1 MATTAILD
9 KDWVRQANLLP
20 KREADGPKGMSQV
33 SMTVEQLQL
42 RRYTSASF
50 KFTNGTLGGNFAINM
65 PPQPCR
71 FADPVPVRYVRPK
84 TPGAGSADWGMSRWF
99 SENIDDFSTLVH
111 LRFGVPAYNSLW
123 GFFSNFYNP
132 DDSRLVRTGRDWSI
146 GSFIGRALGWVFSI
160 RLLPFIWTGQAI
172 KYFTSVTSTRFAYL
186 KPTMGLYWKYV
197 NDIANTLAANLDM
210 TAEADA
216 SYMQLAENFQRRS
229 TDTTE
234 ATMGTQAANAS
245 ATDSGPSG
253 NPNQLYQVTDDTID
267 KAFANQFS
275 AVSDSGANKAA
286 RSLFTMDDNTK
297 NYYRERLPEIY
308 QSDGLIG
315 INVYAVV
322 LRAQSLADAW
332 NTAVMEK
339 QEQAMAAG
347 QTNAGLLETVRAWI
361 MDGGATQTLNNH
373 LNGRSRTVEDFLTT
387 QYFPSRYGGKAS
399 PSSSPNGTN
408 ASTAGNPS
416 ATEQEIAQQAK
427 AAATAEAAKNDP
439 SPGGDTQAPEAASTE
454 VTDQGLMDKMASYA
468 TMAYESIGQ
477 LWDASGDNY
486 QSLKKVFKAAQHD
499 GSQFLTLRVNGRDS
513 VSESFSNSSRQ
524 SDIANMMNSA
534 SATARNMFVNVAD
547 GNVVGIPLLGQVTGF
562 LKNIMSNMADS
573 LRISGVGA
581 LAGNAFADIPEHYD
595 SSQAQFNQ
603 MTYTMHLRAPYGNDH
618 SRFQNELLPLAC
630 LLAAV
635 LPRSTGPASYGFPFH
650 CEAYC
655 RGRSQIRFGL
665 PVQLDITRAT
675 ANAPWT
681 ADGRFRGIDVRLTLK
696 DLTSVMHVSMNEV
709 SGWRAID
716 PTRWG
721 NLLFPQD
728 SAFSDYMAV
737 LSSLGL
743 GDQIYRMRKL
753 KRNLKAL
760 EGSFDKWFSPQAR
773 SVSLFSGF
781 TGQVLSAFSHGV
793 RN

>member
-1 MATTAILD
+1 MATEAILD

-20 KREADGPKGMSQV
+20 KRVADGPKGVNQV

-50 KFTNGTLGGNFAINM
+50 KFTNGTLGGNFALNM

-71 FADPVPVRYVRPK
+71 FADPVPPRYVVPK
-84 TPGAGSADWGMSRWF
+84 IPGGGKPEWGMSRWF
-99 SENIDDFSTLVH
+99 SENIDDFSTLLH
-111 LRFGVPAYNSLW
+111 MRFGVPAYNSLW
-123 GFFSNFYNP
+123 SFFSNFYNP
-132 DDSRLVRTGRDWSI
+132 DDSRLIRTGRDWSI

-172 KYFTSVTSTRFAYL
+172 KYFTAVTSTRFAYL

-216 SYMQLAENFQRRS
+216 SYMQLAENFQRRPDS
-229 TDTTE
+229 TRE
-234 ATMGTQAANAS
+234 ATEGTQQANAS
-245 ATDSGPSG
+245 PAG
-253 NPNQLYQVTDDTID
+253 NPGQIYQVTEETVGQ
-267 KAFANQFS
+267 AFETNLS
-275 AVSDSGANKAA
+275 AVNDSGANKAA
-286 RSLFTMDDNTK
+286 RSLFVLDDNTK

-339 QEQAMAAG
+339 QEKAMETG
-347 QTNAGLLETVRAWI
+347 QTNAGLLETIRSWI
-361 MDGGATQTLNNH
+361 LDGGATQTLNQH
-373 LNGRSRTVEDFLTT
+373 LNGRSASIEAFLTT
-387 QYFPSRYGGKAS
+387 QYFPSRYGGMAK
-399 PSSSPNGTN
+399 PSSPGGTQ
-408 ASTAGNPS
+408 AGTAGNPGQAQS
-416 ATEQEIAQQAK
+416 EILQQVQQTQSQNEKNETQTSDGKTEASSNQAQDEK
-427 AAATAEAAKNDP
+427 
-439 SPGGDTQAPEAASTE
+439 
-454 VTDQGLMDKMASYA
+454 GLMDMLGKYA
-468 TMAYESIGQ
+468 TQAYESVAY
-477 LWDASGDNY
+477 LWDASADNVN
-486 QSLKKVFKAAQHD
+486 SLKKVFKAAQHD

-513 VSESFSNSSRQ
+513 ASESFSNSTRQ

-534 SATARNMFVNVAD
+534 SATARNMFVNIAD
-547 GNVVGIPLLGQVTGF
+547 GNLVGIPLLGQITGF
-562 LKNIMSNMADS
+562 LGSIMSNMADS
-573 LRISGVGA
+573 LRIAGVGA

-595 SSQAQFNQ
+595 TSQAQFNQ
-603 MTYTMHLRAPYGNDH
+603 MSYTIHLRAPYGNDH

-635 LPRSTGPASYGFPFH
+635 LPRSAGVGSYGFPFH

-655 RGRSQIRFGL
+655 RGRSQIRYGI

-675 ANAPWT
+675 ANMPWT

-696 DLTSVMHVSMNEV
+696 DMTSIMHMSMNEV

-728 SAFSDYMAV
+728 SAFSDYMSV

-760 EGSFDKWFSPQAR
+760 EGSFEKWFSPQAR
-773 SVSLFSGF
+773 SVSLFSGL
-781 TGQVLSAFSHGV
+781 TGQVLSSFSHGV
-793 RN
+793 KN

>member
-1 MATTAILD
+1 MATEAILD

-20 KREADGPKGMSQV
+20 KRVADGPKGLNQV

-50 KFTNGTLGGNFAINM
+50 KFTNGTMGGNFALNM

-71 FADPVPVRYVRPK
+71 FADPVPPRFVVPK
-84 TPGAGSADWGMSRWF
+84 IPGGGKPEWGMSRWF
-99 SENIDDFSTLVH
+99 SENIDDFSTLLH
-111 LRFGVPAYNSLW
+111 MRFGVPAYNSLW
-123 GFFSNFYNP
+123 SFFSNFYNP
-132 DDSRLVRTGRDWSI
+132 DDSRLIRTGRDWSI

-197 NDIANTLAANLDM
+197 NDISNTIAANLDM

-216 SYMQLAENFQRRS
+216 SYMQLAENFQRRPDG
-229 TDTTE
+229 TRE
-234 ATMGTQAANAS
+234 ATTGNAEANAS
-245 ATDSGPSG
+245 ASTPAG
-253 NPNQLYQVTDDTID
+253 NPGQVYQVTENTVEQ
-267 KAFANQFS
+267 AFNANLS
-275 AVSDSGANKAA
+275 AVNDSGAGKAS
-286 RSLFTMDDNTK
+286 RSLFVMDDNTK

-308 QSDGLIG
+308 QSDGLVG

-339 QEQAMAAG
+339 QEQAMSNG
-347 QTNAGLLETVRAWI
+347 QNNAGLLETIRSWI
-361 MDGGATQTLNNH
+361 IGGGATETLNNH
-373 LNGRSRTVEDFLTT
+373 LNGRSRSVEEFLTT
-387 QYFPSRYGGKAS
+387 QYFPSRYGGTGASATSNSTSAS
-399 PSSSPNGTN
+399 P
-408 ASTAGNPS
+408 AGNPGQVQNEILQQTTQ
-416 ATEQEIAQQAK
+416 AAQEQES
-427 AAATAEAAKNDP
+427 KNETKPAD
-439 SPGGDTQAPEAASTE
+439 GAPEASSTAQTQEGLTDMLSKYAS
-454 VTDQGLMDKMASYA
+454 S
-468 TMAYESIGQ
+468 AYEAVTY
-477 LWDASGDNY
+477 LWDASAENVN
-486 QSLKKVFKAAQHD
+486 SLTKVFKAAQHD

-513 VSESFSNSSRQ
+513 ASESFSNSTRQ

-534 SATARNMFVNVAD
+534 SATARNLFVNIAD
-547 GNVVGIPLLGQVTGF
+547 GNLAGVPLLSQVSGF
-562 LKNIMSNMADS
+562 LGSIMSGMADS

-581 LAGNAFADIPEHYD
+581 LAGNAFVDIPEHYD
-595 SSQAQFNQ
+595 ASQAQFNQ
-603 MTYTMHLRAPYGNDH
+603 MSYTIHLRAPYGNDH

-635 LPRSTGPASYGFPFH
+635 LPRSAGPASYGFPFH

-655 RGRSQIRFGL
+655 RGRSQIRFGI

-675 ANAPWT
+675 ANMPWT

-696 DLTSVMHVSMNEV
+696 DLTSVMHLSMNEV

-728 SAFSDYMAV
+728 SAASDYMAV

-753 KRNLKAL
+753 KRNLRAM
-760 EGSFDKWFSPQAR
+760 EGSFEKWFSPQAR
-773 SVSLFSGF
+773 SVSMFSGF

>member
-1 MATTAILD
+1 MATEAILD

-20 KREADGPKGMSQV
+20 KRVTDGPVGLNQV

-50 KFTNGTLGGNFAINM
+50 KFTNGTLGGNFALNM

-71 FADPVPVRYVRPK
+71 YADPVPRRYVIPK
-84 TPGAGSADWGMSRWF
+84 IPGGGKPEWGLSRWY
-99 SENIDDFSTLVH
+99 SENIDDFSTLLH
-111 LRFGVPAYNSLW
+111 MRFGVPAYNSLW
-123 GFFSNFYNP
+123 SFFSNFYNS
-132 DDSRLVRTGRDWSI
+132 DDSRLIRTGRDWSI

-172 KYFTSVTSTRFAYL
+172 KYFTAVTSTRFAYL

-197 NDIANTLAANLDM
+197 NDIVNTLAANLDM

-216 SYMQLAENFQRRS
+216 SYVQLAENFQRRP
-229 TDTTE
+229 DATTE
-234 ATMGTQAANAS
+234 ATSNTAAANAS
-245 ATDSGPSG
+245 ATSSTPAG
-253 NPNQLYQVTDDTID
+253 NPGQVYQVTEDTV
-267 KAFANQFS
+267 NQAMSKNLS
-275 AVSDSGANKAA
+275 AVNDSGANKAA
-286 RSLFTMDDNTK
+286 RSLFVLDDNTK

-339 QEQAMAAG
+339 QEQAMDAG
-347 QTNAGLLETVRAWI
+347 QDNAGLLETIRSWI
-361 MDGGATQTLNNH
+361 IDGGATETLNRQI
-373 LNGRSRTVEDFLTT
+373 NGRSRSVEDFLTN
-387 QYFPSRYGGKAS
+387 QYFPSRYGSAGKAAS
-399 PSSSPNGTN
+399 GT
-408 ASTAGNPS
+408 ASTTADPAGNPS
-416 ATEQEIAQQAK
+416 QTQQEIQQQAAQ
-427 AAATAEAAKNDP
+427 AAQSQSGKEDAQPSDGKTEATSNQQQ
-439 SPGGDTQAPEAASTE
+439 TT
-454 VTDQGLMDKMASYA
+454 QGLMNTLSKYAS
-468 TMAYESIGQ
+468 MAYESVAY
-477 LWDASGDNY
+477 LWDQSSENY
-486 QSLKKVFKAAQHD
+486 ESLKKVFKAAQHD

-513 VSESFSNSSRQ
+513 ASESFSNTSRQ

-534 SATARNMFVNVAD
+534 SATARNMFVNIAD
-547 GNVVGIPLLGQVTGF
+547 GNLANIPLLGQVTSF
-562 LKNIMSNMADS
+562 LGSIMSGMADS
-573 LRISGVGA
+573 LQISGVGA
-581 LAGNAFADIPEHYD
+581 IAGNAFADIPEHYD
-595 SSQAQFNQ
+595 TSQAQFNQ
-603 MTYTMHLRAPYGNDH
+603 MSYTIHLRAPYGNDH
-618 SRFQNELLPLAC
+618 NRFQNELLPLAC

-635 LPRSTGPASYGFPFH
+635 LPRSAGVASYGFPFH

-655 RGRSQIRFGL
+655 RGRNQIRFGL

-675 ANAPWT
+675 ANMPWT
-681 ADGRFRGIDVRLTLK
+681 ADGRFRGIDIRLTLK
-696 DLTSVMHVSMNEV
+696 DLTSIMHMSMNEV

-728 SAFSDYMAV
+728 SAFSDYMSV

-760 EGSFDKWFSPQAR
+760 EGSFEKWFSPQAR
-773 SVSLFSGF
+773 SVSLFSGI

>member
-1 MATTAILD
+1 MATEAILD

-20 KREADGPKGMSQV
+20 KRVADGPKGLNQV

-50 KFTNGTLGGNFAINM
+50 KFTNGTLGGNFALNM

-71 FADPVPVRYVRPK
+71 FADPVPPRYVVPK
-84 TPGAGSADWGMSRWF
+84 IPGGGKPEWGMSRWY
-99 SENIDDFSTLVH
+99 SENIDDFSTLLH
-111 LRFGVPAYNSLW
+111 MRFGVPAYNSLW

-132 DDSRLVRTGRDWSI
+132 DDSRLIRTGRDWSI

-172 KYFTSVTSTRFAYL
+172 KYFTAVTSTRFAYL

-197 NDIANTLAANLDM
+197 NDVANTLAANLDM

-216 SYMQLAENFQRRS
+216 SYMQLAENYQRRPDS
-229 TDTTE
+229 TTE
-234 ATMGTQAANAS
+234 ATTGQQEANSSPA
-245 ATDSGPSG
+245 G
-253 NPNQLYQVTDDTID
+253 NPGQIYQVTEETIGQAFDT
-267 KAFANQFS
+267 NLS
-275 AVSDSGANKAA
+275 AVNDSGANKAA
-286 RSLFTMDDNTK
+286 RSLFVLDDNTK

-339 QEQAMAAG
+339 QEAAMNAG
-347 QTNAGLLETVRAWI
+347 QTNAGLLETIRSWI
-361 MDGGATQTLNNH
+361 LDGGATQTLNQH
-373 LNGRSRTVEDFLTT
+373 LNGRSTSIEAFLTT
-387 QYFPSRYGGKAS
+387 QYFPSRYGGMSKPAS
-399 PSSSPNGTN
+399 PGGTQ
-408 ASTAGNPS
+408 ASTAGNPGQTQ
-416 ATEQEIAQQAK
+416 TEIINQVQQTQSQEEKNEAQTSDGK
-427 AAATAEAAKNDP
+427 
-439 SPGGDTQAPEAASTE
+439 PEATSNQSE
-454 VTDQGLMDKMASYA
+454 QGLMDMLGKYA
-468 TMAYESIGQ
+468 TQAYESVMY
-477 LWDASGDNY
+477 LWDASADNFN
-486 QSLKKVFKAAQHD
+486 SLKKVFKAAQHD

-513 VSESFSNSSRQ
+513 ASESFSNSTRQ

-534 SATARNMFVNVAD
+534 SATARNMFVNIAD
-547 GNVVGIPLLGQVTGF
+547 GNLAGIPLLGQITGF
-562 LKNIMSNMADS
+562 LGSIMSGMADS

-603 MTYTMHLRAPYGNDH
+603 MSYTIHLRAPYGNDH
-618 SRFQNELLPLAC
+618 NRFQNELLPLAC

-635 LPRSTGPASYGFPFH
+635 LPRSAGVASYGFPFH

-655 RGRSQIRFGL
+655 RGRSQIRFGI

-675 ANAPWT
+675 ANMPWT

-696 DLTSVMHVSMNEV
+696 DLTSVMHMSMNEV

-760 EGSFDKWFSPQAR
+760 EGSFEKWFSPQAR

-793 RN
+793 KN